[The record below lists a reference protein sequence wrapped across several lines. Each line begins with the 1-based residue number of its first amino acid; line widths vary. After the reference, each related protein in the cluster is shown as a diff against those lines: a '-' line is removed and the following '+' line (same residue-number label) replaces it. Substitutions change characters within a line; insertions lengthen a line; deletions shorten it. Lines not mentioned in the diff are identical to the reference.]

1 MLTHIK
7 TFVQRIVSGDFGGE
21 VHLWDLKFKD
31 KEGNFEVTNHREWEC
46 HKVSLVFFK
55 PKTSHNDAFSV
66 VMLLL
71 ASSAA
76 NIEEY
81 PRVKKKSTLIK

>member
-31 KEGNFEVTNHREWEC
+31 KEGNFEVTNHRKWEC
-46 HKVSLVFFK
+46 HKVSLVLVK
-55 PKTSHNDAFSV
+55 PKTSHNDALYMRAFV
-66 VMLLL
+66 KLQK
-71 ASSAA
+71 SS
-76 NIEEY
+76 
-81 PRVKKKSTLIK
+81 